1 MPIRAEY
8 EVNAGDCR
16 KALYFGLRK
25 RYRNALRLMLVA
37 LSAVLVYLATVLIL
51 KTEIMPLFFIAAGA
65 FLLWGLM
72 LVIGTEVRLF
82 RIKKDPDSM
91 LGKKMI
97 LTIDGKNLTAEI
109 PHKKA
114 NVVSPVRDLAYVFEL
129 KDLFMLYPNPQETYI
144 LPKRALQEA
153 EVSALQTFFHD
164 TIPDRF
170 LSPLY
175 YNKKKR

>member
-25 RYRNALRLMLVA
+25 RYRNALRLMLIA

-51 KTEIMPLFFIAAGA
+51 KTEIMPIVFIAAGA

-82 RIKKDPDSM
+82 RIKKDPESM

-97 LTIDGKNLTAEI
+97 LTVDRENLTVEI

-114 NVVSPVRDLAYVFEL
+114 HAVHPVRELAYAIEL
-129 KDLFMLYPNPQETYI
+129 NDLFMLYPNQQETYL
-144 LPKRALQEA
+144 LPKRALQET
-153 EVSALQTFFHD
+153 EVSALQTLFHN

-170 LSPLY
+170 LSPVY
-175 YNKKKR
+175 YKKNR